1 MDVLNVATAFLKE
14 CILDDT
20 TIERQDRDCSLSSQ
34 MFVSIHVLEH

>member
-20 TIERQDRDCSLSSQ
+20 TVERQDRDCSLCSQ